1 LEKIN
6 DIIIGI
12 IVNDNEQDFCW
23 IDHLNKIFCY
33 QKEFE
38 ESKFSL
44 FSKSGNLIRCVYSL
58 ENDVYQVNSVFY
70 NKNNFEVYLNV
81 DKKIYSQNII
91 LILNKEFDHIQTVD
105 HDLTNLDFN
114 FNYSS
119 EITLFNDKYNIFHYN
134 SIIAF
139 IQEKRISNKKC

>member
-1 LEKIN
+1 MEKIN

-44 FSKSGNLIRCVYSL
+44 FSKSGNLTRCVYSL
-58 ENDVYQVNSVFY
+58 QNNVFKINSVFY
-70 NKNNFEVYLNV
+70 YKNNFEVYFNV
-81 DKKIYSQNII
+81 DKKFCSQI
-91 LILNKEFDHIQTVD
+91 
-105 HDLTNLDFN
+105 
-114 FNYSS
+114 
-119 EITLFNDKYNIFHYN
+119 
-134 SIIAF
+134 
-139 IQEKRISNKKC
+139 